1 MLTASLPASPKPGA
15 TFCFPVVT
23 IVTSGKVSCYCG
35 LKDNNKMTHP
45 RLYKRVQPVGQMAKS
60 ASIIVAPKAPVITC
74 TVVDYSA
81 GGACVQIFGQQ
92 TLPDRFEFL
101 YGNVKK
107 KARVVWRR
115 GTRIGLVF

>member
-1 MLTASLPASPKPGA
+1 
-15 TFCFPVVT
+15 
-23 IVTSGKVSCYCG
+23 
-35 LKDNNKMTHP
+35 MTHP
-45 RLYKRVQPVGQMAKS
+45 RLYKRVQPTGQMSRS
-60 ASIIVAPKAPVITC
+60 ASIIVAPKLPVITC

-81 GGACVQIFGQQ
+81 GGACLQIFGQQ

-115 GTRIGLVF
+115 GTRIGVVF